1 MNPNPIRP
9 LVVIGAGPAGIMSA
23 ISAAERGIEVL
34 LLEKKNQIG
43 GKIPYTGDGKGN
55 LTNVN
60 LKKCYYHSCSPEF
73 VLPALKTFDFQ
84 RAGHFFENLGLK
96 LYIDERGR
104 VFPYSREALIIQ
116 KLLAAELKR
125 LNVEVISG
133 IKIEEIRRMGSLFEI
148 IMEHA
153 PSFYAQQIILAT
165 GGLAA
170 PQLGATGDGYRW
182 AKKLGHHLIA
192 PFPSLVQLTTKVPNF
207 HLLNRIKLAEVILTL
222 FIDEKRLLEKRGDLL
237 FIPHGVSG
245 TAIFALSRAASEALV
260 QGKKVAIQINL
271 VPGLSTEEL
280 TTFLPEKKKNFP
292 QQLLLLLLQGILPER
307 LSQFILKSLN
317 IDFDLPVGLI
327 PEYMIDSII
336 ESITHFFLP
345 ITGTQSWKY
354 AQVTGGGV
362 TVKEVNSETME
373 SKIVPHLYFAG
384 EILDVDGD
392 CGGYNLQWAWSSG
405 YLAGKSA
412 AENN

>member
-1 MNPNPIRP
+1 MNPIRP
-9 LVVIGAGPAGIMSA
+9 LVVIGAGPAGIMAA
-23 ISAAERGIEVL
+23 ISAAEREIEVL

-43 GKIPYTGDGKGN
+43 GKIPVTGDGKGN

-60 LKKCYYHSCSPEF
+60 LKKSYYHSCSPE
-73 VLPALKTFDFQ
+73 VVIPALKAFDFQ
-84 RAGHFFENLGLK
+84 STCHFFEKLGLK
-96 LYIDERGR
+96 LYIDEKGR

-116 KLLAAELKR
+116 KLLATELKR
-125 LNVEVISG
+125 LKVEVISG
-133 IKIEEIRRMGSLFEI
+133 IKIEEIRRMGNLFEI
-148 IMEHA
+148 IMEHT
-153 PSFYAQQIILAT
+153 PSFYARQVILAT

-182 AKKLGHHLIA
+182 AEKLGHHLIP

-207 HLLNRIKLAEVILTL
+207 YLLPKIKLAEVILTL

-245 TAIFALSRAASEALV
+245 TAIFALSRAASEALQ

-280 TTFLPEKKKNFP
+280 TTFLHEKKKNFP
-292 QQLLLLLLQGILPER
+292 QQLLSLLLQGILPER
-307 LSQFILKSLN
+307 LSQFILTSLHL
-317 IDFDLPVGLI
+317 DLNLTIGLLS
-327 PEYMIDSII
+327 EDKIDSLIQNLI
-336 ESITHFFLP
+336 NFYLP

-362 TVKEVNSETME
+362 TVHEVNPETME